1 MRFLILIALCL
12 TVASASYSNKNRFNR
27 LLRQLQQQQEQQQG
41 YGSQGLSYNNEYD
54 SEEQDEDDEDN
65 HYQGQQQNRQCQRN
79 QRYGNLNLNDD
90 ENDNDN
96 DKQYDDQD
104 QYGQDQDDQD
114 QYQNQNQRQGR
125 QGRQGRHQRQQ
136 YRQQNQQYD
145 DQDQYGQ
152 EQDDQD
158 QYQNQNQRQGRQGR
172 HQNQQNQQQRR
183 QQQQQHQCQPKYQ
196 LLQALEEAN
205 TQLASKLYKQA
216 KQENDDK
223 NTVVSPAAVQLALA
237 AIQRGARGNTKR
249 QIQRITGA
257 GLNQKQN
264 QQAHTALKQS
274 LQGQQQQQ
282 ENGQNQQAQIKTTTT
297 IIINQRNRA
306 QQKFVQAVRACLN
319 TQVKKCNFQQQH
331 KQCRQQINRHVSQK
345 TNQKLQH
352 VVPQDAVTANTK
364 LIVVNTAQINA
375 KWSRQVRQQQQ
386 TKQGK
391 FYPLGSQQPKQVQ
404 VLKTQGQM
412 NYYEDEQLQ
421 VVGLPTQQQELTLY
435 VIVPKDKDG
444 LNQIEKAQIQNG
456 QQLKQL
462 LENAEQQQ
470 EQVDVELPKFQIQH
484 KIDAKQTLRQQG
496 VQDAFDQDEANF
508 AGINGQQNQ
517 EQRQRRRQQQQDQ
530 DSDEEDQDQD
540 QDQDQNQN
548 QQNQQNEQQLHVNK
562 LIHQATIKINEQGI
576 SAANNR
582 RQNQQNQNQDDQDQD
597 QYQQGQD
604 EDEDDQED
612 EQEQQYRNKQ
622 EERQEM
628 EEIFGQ
634 RQQRNQRNRGNQ
646 QQRRNQRNQYQGQQ
660 KVKANR
666 AFAFAVKHNPSNQ
679 IVLVGRVVDA
689 TQKPQN
695 QQQQQQGRQQGQ
707 QSLNGVDQQ

>member
-12 TVASASYSNKNRFNR
+12 AVASASYSNRNRFNR

-65 HYQGQQQNRQCQRN
+65 YYQGQQQNRQCQRN

-96 DKQYDDQD
+96 NEQYDDQD

-136 YRQQNQQYD
+136 YRQ
-145 DQDQYGQ
+145 
-152 EQDDQD
+152 
-158 QYQNQNQRQGRQGR
+158 
-172 HQNQQNQQQRR
+172 QNQQNQQQRR

-375 KWSRQVRQQQQ
+375 KWSRQVRQHQQ

-391 FYPLGSQQPKQVQ
+391 FYPLGSQQPKHVQ
-404 VLKTQGQM
+404 VLQTQGQM

-540 QDQDQNQN
+540 QDQYQNQQQQN
-548 QQNQQNEQQLHVNK
+548 QQNQQQLHVNK

-582 RQNQQNQNQDDQDQD
+582 RQNQQNQYQDDQDQD
-597 QYQQGQD
+597 QYQQDQD

-612 EQEQQYRNKQ
+612 EQEQQYRNQQ
-622 EERQEM
+622 EERQELL

-634 RQQRNQRNRGNQ
+634 RQQRNQRNRRNQQ
-646 QQRRNQRNQYQGQQ
+646 QQRRNRRNQQYQRNQYQGQQGQQ

>member
-12 TVASASYSNKNRFNR
+12 AVASASYSNRNRFNR

-65 HYQGQQQNRQCQRN
+65 YYQGQQQNRQCQRN

-96 DKQYDDQD
+96 DEQYDDQD

-114 QYQNQNQRQGR
+114 QYQNQRQGR

-136 YRQQNQQYD
+136 YRQ
-145 DQDQYGQ
+145 
-152 EQDDQD
+152 
-158 QYQNQNQRQGRQGR
+158 
-172 HQNQQNQQQRR
+172 HNQQNQQQRR

-391 FYPLGSQQPKQVQ
+391 FYPLGSQQPKHVQ
-404 VLKTQGQM
+404 VLQTQGQM

-540 QDQDQNQN
+540 QDQYQNQQQQN
-548 QQNQQNEQQLHVNK
+548 QQNQQQLHVNK

-582 RQNQQNQNQDDQDQD
+582 RQNQQNQYQDDQDQD
-597 QYQQGQD
+597 QYQQDQD

-612 EQEQQYRNKQ
+612 EQEQQYRNQQ
-622 EERQEM
+622 EERQELL

-634 RQQRNQRNRGNQ
+634 RQQRNQRNRRNQ
-646 QQRRNQRNQYQGQQ
+646 QQRRNRRNQQYQRNQYQGQQGQQ

-695 QQQQQQGRQQGQ
+695 QQQQQGRQQGQ

>member
-12 TVASASYSNKNRFNR
+12 AVASASYSNKNRFNR

-65 HYQGQQQNRQCQRN
+65 YYQGQQQNRQCQRN

-96 DKQYDDQD
+96 DEQYDDQD

-125 QGRQGRHQRQQ
+125 QGRQGRHHRQQ
-136 YRQQNQQYD
+136 YRQ
-145 DQDQYGQ
+145 
-152 EQDDQD
+152 
-158 QYQNQNQRQGRQGR
+158 
-172 HQNQQNQQQRR
+172 QNQQNQQQRR

-319 TQVKKCNFQQQH
+319 TQVTKCNFQQQH

-404 VLKTQGQM
+404 VLQTQGQM

-540 QDQDQNQN
+540 QDQYQNQQQN
-548 QQNQQNEQQLHVNK
+548 QQNQQQLHVNK

-582 RQNQQNQNQDDQDQD
+582 RQNQQNQYQDDQDQD

-612 EQEQQYRNKQ
+612 EQEQQYRNQQ
-622 EERQEM
+622 EERQELL
-628 EEIFGQ
+628 EEVFGQ
-634 RQQRNQRNRGNQ
+634 RQQRNQRNRRNQ
-646 QQRRNQRNQYQGQQ
+646 QQQHRNRRNQQYQRNQYQGQQGQQ

-695 QQQQQQGRQQGQ
+695 QQQQGRQQGQQGQ

>member
-12 TVASASYSNKNRFNR
+12 TVASASYSNRNRFNR

-65 HYQGQQQNRQCQRN
+65 YYQGQQQNRQCQRN

-96 DKQYDDQD
+96 DEQYDDQD

-136 YRQQNQQYD
+136 YRQ
-145 DQDQYGQ
+145 
-152 EQDDQD
+152 
-158 QYQNQNQRQGRQGR
+158 
-172 HQNQQNQQQRR
+172 QNQQNQQQRR

-282 ENGQNQQAQIKTTTT
+282 ENGQDQQAQIKTTTT

-331 KQCRQQINRHVSQK
+331 KQCRQQINRHVAQK

-391 FYPLGSQQPKQVQ
+391 FYPLGSQQPKHVQ
-404 VLKTQGQM
+404 VLQTQGQM

-540 QDQDQNQN
+540 QDQYQNQQQQN
-548 QQNQQNEQQLHVNK
+548 QQNQQQLHVNK

-582 RQNQQNQNQDDQDQD
+582 RQNQQNQYQDDQDQD
-597 QYQQGQD
+597 QYQQDQD

-612 EQEQQYRNKQ
+612 EQEQQYRNQQ
-622 EERQEM
+622 EERQELL

-634 RQQRNQRNRGNQ
+634 RQQRNQRNRRNQQ
-646 QQRRNQRNQYQGQQ
+646 QQRRNRRNQQYQRNQYQGQQGQQ

>member
-12 TVASASYSNKNRFNR
+12 AVASASYSNRNRFNR

-54 SEEQDEDDEDN
+54 SEEQDEDIEDN
-65 HYQGQQQNRQCQRN
+65 YYQGQQQTRQCQRN

-96 DKQYDDQD
+96 DE
-104 QYGQDQDDQD
+104 
-114 QYQNQNQRQGR
+114 
-125 QGRQGRHQRQQ
+125 
-136 YRQQNQQYD
+136 QYD

-172 HQNQQNQQQRR
+172 QGRHHRQQYRQQNQQNQQNQQQGR

-319 TQVKKCNFQQQH
+319 TQVTKCNFQQQH

-375 KWSRQVRQQQQ
+375 KWSRQVRQRQQ

-391 FYPLGSQQPKQVQ
+391 FYPLGSQQPKHVQ
-404 VLKTQGQM
+404 VLQTQGQM

-530 DSDEEDQDQD
+530 DSGEEDQDQD
-540 QDQDQNQN
+540 QDQYQNQQQQN
-548 QQNQQNEQQLHVNK
+548 QQNQQQLHVNK

-576 SAANNR
+576 SAANNK
-582 RQNQQNQNQDDQDQD
+582 RQNQQNQYQDDQDQD
-597 QYQQGQD
+597 QYQQDQD
-604 EDEDDQED
+604 EGEDDQED
-612 EQEQQYRNKQ
+612 EQEQQYRNQQ

-646 QQRRNQRNQYQGQQ
+646 QQHRNRRNQQNQRNQYQGQQGQQ

>member
-12 TVASASYSNKNRFNR
+12 AVASASYSNRNRFNR

-65 HYQGQQQNRQCQRN
+65 YYQGQQQNRQCQRN

-96 DKQYDDQD
+96 DEQYDDQD

-114 QYQNQNQRQGR
+114 QYQNQRQGR
-125 QGRQGRHQRQQ
+125 QGRQGRHHRQQ
-136 YRQQNQQYD
+136 YRQ
-145 DQDQYGQ
+145 
-152 EQDDQD
+152 
-158 QYQNQNQRQGRQGR
+158 
-172 HQNQQNQQQRR
+172 QNQQNQQQRR

-282 ENGQNQQAQIKTTTT
+282 ENGQDQQAQIKTTTT

-306 QQKFVQAVRACLN
+306 QQKFVQAIRACLN

-331 KQCRQQINRHVSQK
+331 KQCRQQINRHVAQK

-404 VLKTQGQM
+404 VLQTQGQM

-540 QDQDQNQN
+540 QDQYQNQQQN
-548 QQNQQNEQQLHVNK
+548 QQNQQQLHVNK

-582 RQNQQNQNQDDQDQD
+582 RQNQQNQYQDDQDQD
-597 QYQQGQD
+597 QYQQDQD

-612 EQEQQYRNKQ
+612 EQEQQYRNQQ
-622 EERQEM
+622 EERQELL

-634 RQQRNQRNRGNQ
+634 RQQRNQRNRRNQ
-646 QQRRNQRNQYQGQQ
+646 QQRRNRRNQQYQRNQYQGQQGQQ

-695 QQQQQQGRQQGQ
+695 QQQQQGRQQGQ

>member
-12 TVASASYSNKNRFNR
+12 AVASASYSNRNRFNR
-27 LLRQLQQQQEQQQG
+27 LLRQLQRQQEQQQG

-65 HYQGQQQNRQCQRN
+65 YYQGQQQNRQCQRN

-96 DKQYDDQD
+96 DEQYDDQD

-114 QYQNQNQRQGR
+114 QYQNQRQGR

-136 YRQQNQQYD
+136 YRQ
-145 DQDQYGQ
+145 
-152 EQDDQD
+152 
-158 QYQNQNQRQGRQGR
+158 
-172 HQNQQNQQQRR
+172 HNQQNQQQRR

-391 FYPLGSQQPKQVQ
+391 FYPLGSQQPKHVQ
-404 VLKTQGQM
+404 VLQTQGQM

-540 QDQDQNQN
+540 QDQYQNQQQQN
-548 QQNQQNEQQLHVNK
+548 QQNQQQLHVNK

-582 RQNQQNQNQDDQDQD
+582 RQNQQNQYQDDHDQD
-597 QYQQGQD
+597 QYQQDQD

-612 EQEQQYRNKQ
+612 EQEQQYRNQQ
-622 EERQEM
+622 EERQELL

-634 RQQRNQRNRGNQ
+634 RQQRNQRNRRNQQ
-646 QQRRNQRNQYQGQQ
+646 QQRRNRRNQQYQRNQYQGQQGQQ

>member
-1 MRFLILIALCL
+1 MRFLILIVLCL
-12 TVASASYSNKNRFNR
+12 AVASASYSNRNRFNR

-65 HYQGQQQNRQCQRN
+65 YYQGQQQNRQCQRN

-96 DKQYDDQD
+96 DEQYDDQD

-125 QGRQGRHQRQQ
+125 QGRHQRQQ
-136 YRQQNQQYD
+136 YRQ
-145 DQDQYGQ
+145 
-152 EQDDQD
+152 
-158 QYQNQNQRQGRQGR
+158 
-172 HQNQQNQQQRR
+172 QNQQNQQQRR

-391 FYPLGSQQPKQVQ
+391 FYPLGSQQPKHVQ
-404 VLKTQGQM
+404 VLQTQGQM

-540 QDQDQNQN
+540 QDQYQNQQQQN
-548 QQNQQNEQQLHVNK
+548 QQNQQQLHVNK

-582 RQNQQNQNQDDQDQD
+582 RQNQQNQYQDDQDQD
-597 QYQQGQD
+597 QYQQDQD

-612 EQEQQYRNKQ
+612 EQEQQYRNQQ
-622 EERQEM
+622 EERQELL

-634 RQQRNQRNRGNQ
+634 RQQRNQRNRRNQQ
-646 QQRRNQRNQYQGQQ
+646 QQRRNRRNQQYQRNQYQGQQGQQ

>member
-12 TVASASYSNKNRFNR
+12 AVASASYSNRNRFNR

-65 HYQGQQQNRQCQRN
+65 YYQGQQQNRQCQRN

-96 DKQYDDQD
+96 DEQYDDQD

-125 QGRQGRHQRQQ
+125 QGRQCRHQRQQ
-136 YRQQNQQYD
+136 YRQ
-145 DQDQYGQ
+145 
-152 EQDDQD
+152 
-158 QYQNQNQRQGRQGR
+158 
-172 HQNQQNQQQRR
+172 QNQQNQQQRR

-375 KWSRQVRQQQQ
+375 KWSRQVRQHQQ

-391 FYPLGSQQPKQVQ
+391 FYPLGSQQPKHVQ
-404 VLKTQGQM
+404 VLQTQGQM

-540 QDQDQNQN
+540 QDQNQNQQQQN
-548 QQNQQNEQQLHVNK
+548 QQNQQQLHVNK

-582 RQNQQNQNQDDQDQD
+582 RQNQQNQYQDDQDQD
-597 QYQQGQD
+597 QYQQDQD

-612 EQEQQYRNKQ
+612 EQEQQYRNQQ
-622 EERQEM
+622 EERQELL

-634 RQQRNQRNRGNQ
+634 RQQRNQRNRRNQQ
-646 QQRRNQRNQYQGQQ
+646 QQRRNRRNQQYQRNQYQGQQGQQ